1 MCPDRKNLYSENTSL
16 YIMQAADTQRS
27 TLRAPTDEV
36 NSMGSLT
43 ALLGAVFDLH
53 SIRFALSSKEC

>member
-1 MCPDRKNLYSENTSL
+1 
-16 YIMQAADTQRS
+16 MQAADKQRS
-27 TLRAPTDEV
+27 TLRVPTDEV

-53 SIRFALSSKEC
+53 SIRFALRGKEC